1 MGRRATDWELKGI
14 PVRLELGPRDLTEG
28 VVTLVHRVGG
38 VKEPVAL
45 SGIVGSVT
53 EALATAQATLLAEA
67 TTRRDTNT
75 VDVATL
81 AEAAEAA
88 STGWARIPWA
98 TLGLEGEAELAKSG
112 VTVRCLVMPD
122 GSLPAS
128 DSADG
133 ALAIVS
139 RAY

>member
-1 MGRRATDWELKGI
+1 
-14 PVRLELGPRDLTEG
+14 
-28 VVTLVHRVGG
+28 
-38 VKEPVAL
+38 
-45 SGIVGSVT
+45 
-53 EALATAQATLLAEA
+53 
-67 TTRRDTNT
+67 
-75 VDVATL
+75 
-81 AEAAEAA
+81 
-88 STGWARIPWA
+88 
-98 TLGLEGEAELAKSG
+98 LGLEGEAELAKSG